1 MFKDVADILLNKT
14 VLMIGEERWKIFEL
28 EFYVNDYQEHADTF
42 ATVHND
48 SLGTSNG
55 KWLIRQKCGHCTLE
69 LTFSEAIQ
77 R

>member
-42 ATVHND
+42 ATVNND
-48 SLGTSNG
+48 SFG
-55 KWLIRQKCGHCTLE
+55 
-69 LTFSEAIQ
+69 
-77 R
+77 